1 VPTVTLPP
9 PHPPGRAPGG
19 GALGDRALE
28 VLREHWR
35 PEGYAVPHAA
45 TYPHQWLWD
54 SCFHAIVWARLGEPD
69 RAIAELRS
77 VFAHQGP
84 DGFVPHMTYW
94 SDPGAAKGFWGRP
107 HTSCITQPPMYGH
120 AVAVVSDLGIPVP
133 DDLLDAAHRG
143 LGFLLDRRRHPGGG
157 VRIVH
162 PWESGCDDSPRF
174 DRWCPPSWSPAAW
187 RTAKGDLV
195 AAVARPGAAGDPGP
209 TTSAAFECE
218 PAGFGALVAFN
229 AAELARVG
237 ARPRLDG
244 SLAAA
249 AGEVASVLEGRWVPG
264 AFTWADVA
272 RQPAAFGGPV
282 AVRTLDALLGAL
294 VVTNASQC
302 HAALDQLTD
311 PAAHAGA
318 FGPTGV
324 HRSEPSFDPSRYW
337 RGPTW
342 PQLGY
347 LLWLAA
353 RRWERADVADAL
365 AWSLA
370 AGAQA
375 SGWSEYWHPDTGA
388 PQGAAPQSWTG
399 VVALLGA
406 GDP

>member
-1 VPTVTLPP
+1 
-9 PHPPGRAPGG
+9 
-19 GALGDRALE
+19 
-28 VLREHWR
+28 
-35 PEGYAVPHAA
+35 
-45 TYPHQWLWD
+45 
-54 SCFHAIVWARLGEPD
+54 
-69 RAIAELRS
+69 
-77 VFAHQGP
+77 
-84 DGFVPHMTYW
+84 
-94 SDPGAAKGFWGRP
+94 
-107 HTSCITQPPMYGH
+107 
-120 AVAVVSDLGIPVP
+120 
-133 DDLLDAAHRG
+133 
-143 LGFLLDRRRHPGGG
+143 
-157 VRIVH
+157 
-162 PWESGCDDSPRF
+162 
-174 DRWCPPSWSPAAW
+174 
-187 RTAKGDLV
+187 
-195 AAVARPGAAGDPGP
+195 
-209 TTSAAFECE
+209 
-218 PAGFGALVAFN
+218 
-229 AAELARVG
+229 
-237 ARPRLDG
+237 
-244 SLAAA
+244 
-249 AGEVASVLEGRWVPG
+249 VLEGRWVPG

-353 RRWERADVADAL
+353 RRWDRSDVADAL
-365 AWSLA
+365 ASSLA